1 MAMLGLSFPYCSRM
15 DKKGRIIHGDL
26 ERRGP
31 AFKRKLSQ
39 FNKASQTWEVFS
51 ETSTE
56 EEAEEEPGIKDG
68 KGKGKGGK
76 GKGKPKVQRT
86 RKSLDREW
94 RQMRLAEA
102 IAESEPG
109 PKREI
114 LKGAMDV
121 MCSGEPGCHLK
132 AFRVASVVLT

>member
-1 MAMLGLSFPYCSRM
+1 MAMLGLSFPYCRRM
-15 DKKGRIIHGDL
+15 DKKGRNMHGDL

-68 KGKGKGGK
+68 KGKGK
-76 GKGKPKVQRT
+76 PKVQRT

-121 MCSGEPGCHLK
+121 LCSGEPGCHLK

>member
-1 MAMLGLSFPYCSRM
+1 MAAALGALGRAAGREGLL
-15 DKKGRIIHGDL
+15 KGLLGGRW
-26 ERRGP
+26 
-31 AFKRKLSQ
+31 A
-39 FNKASQTWEVFS
+39 
-51 ETSTE
+51 
-56 EEAEEEPGIKDG
+56 PGG
-68 KGKGKGGK
+68 ARALAKGKGGK
-76 GKGKPKVQRT
+76 GGKGKPKVQRT

-121 MCSGEPGCHLK
+121 LCSGEPGCHLK